1 MRSRIKFTDKNPL
14 SVFMRPSTSFI
25 KFKDIIQKLGLQ
37 GVKRVEKLFY
47 RILISILWDDVKY
60 DSFVIGSDKDLEVL
74 FHYRRQ
80 FPEVRTLELLAKLV
94 DVVSNSGGSNW
105 NLLPSATAVGLSS
118 RPIGA
123 SSSLSV
129 IETETVLVASPSFAA
144 DLNRTRDRER
154 VDTVLAFD
162 LSVEPV
168 PDLYAT
174 PSAGSDHLW
183 GLRGRAQA
191 TRIFAHADTTNLST
205 HERVLDQEQHL
216 IVRRGL
222 PCDPNECANPV
233 TCWEYTD
240 HRLSH
245 FSTSENRCS
254 IRAAADAKVLQAG
267 VEANPPDATL

>member
-154 VDTVLAFD
+154 VDTVLVVDAAFGVADIDNVVPEPWQGGVPNGVED
-162 LSVEPV
+162 LVQEHRSTPELFSFGLGCHETRRDPAVPV
-168 PDLYAT
+168 GFGAK
-174 PSAGSDHLW
+174 
-183 GLRGRAQA
+183 
-191 TRIFAHADTTNLST
+191 DTQ
-205 HERVLDQEQHL
+205 D
-216 IVRRGL
+216 IRGL
-222 PCDPNECANPV
+222 AE
-233 TCWEYTD
+233 
-240 HRLSH
+240 
-245 FSTSENRCS
+245 F
-254 IRAAADAKVLQAG
+254 
-267 VEANPPDATL
+267 